1 MSLEPPRQVTAAG
14 TDASVILRATGVCK
28 DYQVRV
34 GALARRQLR
43 AVNQVSLAVRRGE
56 TLGIVGESG
65 SGKSTLARLLAGLA
79 PATAGSVELDGRP
92 VDATDRRAHRR
103 LTRQVQI
110 VFQDPFAS
118 LNPWMTVGQ
127 TISRPLVVHRLGDR
141 QVRRRRVAEL
151 LEAVGLPASAAEKLP
166 HQFSGGQRQRIAI
179 ARALA
184 PQPRVVIADEVT
196 SALDV
201 SVQATILNLLRDLQ
215 RGFGLTY
222 VMVTHDLR
230 VARHMSDQVAVMYLG
245 RVVEQGPAGTVLDQ
259 PRHPYTR
266 ALLDSVPGRREW
278 PTGPERVPLAAP
290 VSALDPP
297 SGCMYH
303 PQCPFVVDRCREVVP
318 AARELGPGTLVA
330 CDLAE
335 QLPRR
340 QPS

>member
-1 MSLEPPRQVTAAG
+1 MSPEVPRPVTAAG
-14 TDASVILRATGVCK
+14 TGFDAGAGATVILRATDVCK

-34 GALARRQLR
+34 GPLARRRLH

-79 PATAGSVELDGRP
+79 PATAGSVEFDGHP
-92 VDATDRRAHRR
+92 VDATDRRAHRQ
-103 LTRQVQI
+103 LTRHVQI

-141 QVRRRRVAEL
+141 QARRRQVAEL
-151 LEAVGLPASAAEKLP
+151 LDAVGLPASAAEKLP

-179 ARALA
+179 AIARALA
-184 PQPRVVIADEVT
+184 PRPRVVIADEVT

-230 VARHMSDQVAVMYLG
+230 VARHMSDQVAVMHLG
-245 RVVEQGPAGTVLDQ
+245 RVVEQGPAGTVLGQ
-259 PRHPYTR
+259 PRHPYTM
-266 ALLDSVPGRREW
+266 ALLDSLPGRRER
-278 PTGPERVPLAAP
+278 PTGPERVQLAAP

-297 SGCMYH
+297 SGCAFH
-303 PQCPFVVDRCREVVP
+303 PQCPFACVP
-318 AARELGPGTLVA
+318 N
-330 CDLAE
+330 AE
-335 QLPRR
+335 G
-340 QPS
+340 SSM